1 LFGVIFIFYS
11 KWREMMSETFRGF
24 QVNKTEDGQKVELK
38 DLSDDDLM
46 EGDVTVRVE
55 YSALNYKDGLAM
67 TGKVPVVR
75 RFPLTPGIDFAG
87 TVTESTHAS
96 FSSGDKVVLNGFGVG
111 EVHSGG
117 FAEKARVNGDW
128 LVGLPEGLST
138 WHAMAVGTAGYTSML
153 CVLALENHG
162 ITPDRGDILV
172 TGAAG
177 GVGSVAVLILSKLGY
192 RVVALTGRMAEA
204 DYLKD
209 LGAADVIDRQ
219 PYSEKARPLGKEL
232 WAGAIDVAGGNTLAN
247 VISQMKYGSAVAACG
262 LAESMSLPTSVAPF
276 ILRGV
281 TLCGVDSVMAS
292 LAKREEAYK
301 RIVAD
306 LDLERLAG
314 LTREIGLDD
323 VPAEAAA
330 ILEGKVRGR
339 TVVKV

>member
-1 LFGVIFIFYS
+1 
-11 KWREMMSETFRGF
+11 MSETFRAY
-24 QVNKTEDGQKVELK
+24 QVNKAESGQQVDLK
-38 DLSDDDLM
+38 DLTDDDLM

-87 TVTESTHAS
+87 TVIDSDHGS
-96 FSSGDKVVLNGFGVG
+96 FSAGDKVVLNGFGVG

-128 LVGLPEGLST
+128 LVALPEGLST
-138 WHAMAVGTAGYTSML
+138 WYAMAVGTAGYTSML
-153 CVLALENHG
+153 CVLALEQHG
-162 ITPDRGDILV
+162 ITPDSGDILV

-192 RVVALTGRMAEA
+192 RVVALTGRMSEA

-209 LGAADVIDRQ
+209 LGAADVIDRK
-219 PYSEKARPLGKEL
+219 PYSEKARPLSKEL

-247 VISQMKYGSAVAACG
+247 VISQMKYGSTVAACG

-292 LAKREEAYK
+292 LAKREEAYE
-301 RIVAD
+301 RIVSD
-306 LDLERLAG
+306 LDFEKLAG
-314 LTREIGLDD
+314 LTREIGLEQ
-323 VPAEAAA
+323 VPAEAEA
-330 ILEGKVRGR
+330 ILQGKVRGR
-339 TVVKV
+339 TVVKI